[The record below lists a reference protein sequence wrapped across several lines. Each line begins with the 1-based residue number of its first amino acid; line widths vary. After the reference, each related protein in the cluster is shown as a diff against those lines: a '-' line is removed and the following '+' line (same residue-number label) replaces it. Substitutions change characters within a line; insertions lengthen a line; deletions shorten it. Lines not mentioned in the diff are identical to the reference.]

1 MNRAYEPMFGGM
13 QSQDEN
19 NQLNR
24 VSYILLNHFIFS
36 QF

>member
-24 VSYILLNHFIFS
+24 VSYNLLC
-36 QF
+36 